1 MMWFTRFKQDFS
13 LLVMPW
19 LLAVIFPFL
28 GRLLLL
34 FSYVDFKHRTY
45 YQQDVQQ
52 LLLIGLRFDIRIASL
67 IFGGLLLLSFF
78 TLFSTKLT
86 QQWQK
91 LLTIINPI
99 LLLMVALFTL
109 INIFYYITYDRYIDV
124 FIFGLLDDDTTAI
137 IKTIWSDYPVVWG
150 ILGLTLLGYIL
161 VKLCRGWQCW
171 VTKQIIKPTPNWL
184 ALPACLV
191 VVALIVVG
199 CRGSVGTFPL
209 RESDAQISRYAVLN
223 KFVPNGLIAMDWAY
237 KAYKNNNKFMEIS
250 LKESQHALQTFF
262 QQAKPND
269 VTIFMQQ
276 TAANPIAAH
285 HPPHVVFAVM
295 ESMGSHLFH
304 FDNPQRDLYGA
315 LRQHW
320 QQDWVFNRFV
330 SEGDGTIDSLN
341 RFFVRSPID
350 KISQSSAQ
358 NADFISNMF
367 TPFKAKGY
375 KIVYITA
382 GNGAWRN
389 LNHFLPHLGVDEF
402 IEQNTLK
409 EAFPEATISTW
420 GVPDEY
426 MFKYAE
432 QRLAQAEK
440 QGEPIMIMMMSIT
453 NHPPYQLPP
462 NHLYHPY
469 SFTQQ
474 ELTRLKN
481 MGNEDEIRTMFNT
494 FSYSNDQLGQFISW
508 VKAQPLSSH
517 TIIAATGDHNIR
529 GIGYP
534 DPAELMLSHAV
545 PFYLSVPT
553 AYQYQTVYDKTRI
566 GSHKDIMPTLYQL
579 ALSSTPYYQTGCNLV
594 ALQLDSYWCNVGYNP
609 YVTINQQGAYALI
622 NNTFQPWQDETS
634 LLVKPVTNMN
644 EAQKQVLTRW
654 QSWSLLLHW
663 QLNQQISADKKH

>member
-1 MMWFTRFKQDFS
+1 MWFTRFKQDFS

-19 LLAVIFPFL
+19 LFAVIFPFL
-28 GRLLLL
+28 GRLILL
-34 FSYVDFKHRTY
+34 FSYVDAENRLH
-45 YQQDVQQ
+45 YQHDVWQ
-52 LLLIGLRFDIRIASL
+52 LLVTGLRFDIRIATL
-67 IFGGLLLLSFF
+67 TFGSLLLLSFF
-78 TLFSTKLT
+78 TLFSTKFT
-86 QQWQK
+86 RQWQK
-91 LLTIINPI
+91 LLTLINPI
-99 LLLMVALFTL
+99 LLMVIALFTL

-137 IKTIWSDYPVVWG
+137 LKTIWSDYPVIWAV
-150 ILGLTLLGYIL
+150 LGLTLLGYIL
-161 VKLCRGWQCW
+161 AKLCRSWQYW
-171 VTKQIIKPTPNWL
+171 VIKSITKTTPNWL

-191 VVALIVVG
+191 AVALIVIG
-199 CRGSVGTFPL
+199 CRGSIGTFPL
-209 RESDAQISRYAVLN
+209 RESDAQISSYAVLN
-223 KFVPNGLIAMDWAY
+223 KFVPNGVIAFDWAY
-237 KAYKNNNKFMEIS
+237 KAYKNNNKFMDIP
-250 LKESQHALQTFF
+250 LKESQQALATFF
-262 QQAKPND
+262 QQTQPND

-276 TAANPIAAH
+276 TAANPVADA

-295 ESMGSHLFH
+295 ESMGSHLFR
-304 FDNPQRDLYGA
+304 FDNPQRDLYGS

-367 TPFKAKGY
+367 KPFKAKGY

-389 LNHFLPHLGVDEF
+389 LNRFLPHLGVDEF
-402 IEQNTLK
+402 VEQNTLK
-409 EAFPEATISTW
+409 EAFPDATISTW

-462 NHLYHPY
+462 NHPYHPY
-469 SFTQQ
+469 SFTPQ

-494 FSYSNDQLGQFISW
+494 FSYSNDQLGRFISW
-508 VKAQPLSSH
+508 VKAQPLGSH
-517 TIIAATGDHNIR
+517 TLIAATGDHNIR

-545 PFYLSVPT
+545 PFYLYVPT
-553 AYQYQTVYDKTRI
+553 TYQYQTLYDKTRI

-594 ALQLDSYWCNVGYNP
+594 ALKLDSPWCNVGYNP

-622 NNTFQPWQDETS
+622 NNTFQPWQDDTG
-634 LLVKPVTNMN
+634 LLVKPVTTMN
-644 EAQKQVLTRW
+644 EEQQQTLARW

-663 QLNQQISADKKH
+663 QLNQQISTDKKH